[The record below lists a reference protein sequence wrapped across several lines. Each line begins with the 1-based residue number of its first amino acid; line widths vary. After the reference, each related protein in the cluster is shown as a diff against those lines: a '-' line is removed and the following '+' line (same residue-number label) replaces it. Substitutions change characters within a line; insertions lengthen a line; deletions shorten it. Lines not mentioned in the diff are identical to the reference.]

1 MSAVRITAPLAAVRT
16 GARWEQD
23 FVFLLQDLTPRQDL
37 AGKTPRLA
45 LKPVDPRRRDESFTL
60 DGAAVVLWPEEGRIG
75 IRCGTTQ
82 TAAFAVGQFGF
93 EVQLVDGAGEVDVL
107 AEGRVL
113 LKRAMSLVPD
123 VSPLVDTLGKAGTVV
138 VIAETGQFEISGVGP
153 KGDRGARILGG
164 EGAPAADFGA
174 VDDCY
179 LDRAGVV
186 LYGPKTDEG
195 WSEGLP
201 LVGPPGPDK
210 AQDISYD
217 PVASGLPATTAQEAL
232 DALKAEHDA
241 LVASL
246 PVLGAVRLTNLL
258 YVYTAAADTFIS
270 DVLDVMDGGVPRV
283 YPNDGRFKITG
294 NAIDGYRLLK
304 GPSATSVGAQSVTVR
319 VSNPAARNGPHHDTV
334 FALQAMAA
342 DRYMVGL
349 TRIRPNSGNNL
360 VAAAGTERKMSVFVY
375 GAPQFMTNRYRFHF
389 SGFAST
395 EGGNSPQETVLPGN
409 DTVIHGVWAIIGA
422 AIVNG
427 AVLGGVRYR
436 LTFGGANGV
445 TIASGANGP
454 WTDEANFLSN
464 VPKEGHVAVVT
475 EYSTAAGQNQIP
487 NARIQKHR
495 GERIWGAAAGV
506 SLEAMLDNLAAPS
519 TAALDTTYGLVTQP
533 QFYGPDNAAFKGWEG
548 KPVAL
553 VMADSIGESRQEYSG
568 SADARGNL
576 GVLRRWLDADD
587 ATHHRT
593 PHYMIGMPGA
603 GSQRELTTNALKRW
617 DNLDQL
623 TTWNGGLPPF
633 TVVLDQLAQNDL
645 NATFANMLANH
656 KGAVTRVKARYP
668 GVKVVAWGVLPR
680 STSTDYYAT
689 RANQTRASGNE
700 WATPTDTWGNGFKW
714 QLEAAREALLD
725 GELSAY
731 ISTKPAWYDASYP
744 GAWAPATVTSLAQ
757 PAGTDGVATYS
768 QVVLTQMPYVSD
780 VVRWGGAFAG
790 VGIVTDV
797 AANPGGGWL
806 ATLDRNT
813 NTVVAAAGSAVLIPP
828 TNDGVH
834 PQPTE
839 VVREVSAIP
848 QSEKAKLAA

>member
-1 MSAVRITAPLAAVRT
+1 MSAASTSVPLDTVFTDEDWIDDISFYIDDLFTPEDWAGCQADMHFVGADGVTFALSSDGGGLIMLTSGVGIRVPMAAMRDRVPGSYDFELRKHLGEAREAVLVGKAVIAQGKSTAVGTPIATAPAAGGENLGGMKVVRGVSGLRVVRNGGIRPGVIT
-16 GARWEQD
+16 NDQ
-23 FVFLLQDLTPRQDL
+23 L
-37 AGKTPRLA
+37 LA
-45 LKPVDPRRRDESFTL
+45 L
-60 DGAAVVLWPEEGRIG
+60 I
-75 IRCGTTQ
+75 
-82 TAAFAVGQFGF
+82 
-93 EVQLVDGAGEVDVL
+93 
-107 AEGRVL
+107 
-113 LKRAMSLVPD
+113 
-123 VSPLVDTLGKAGTVV
+123 SPLVQEEVA
-138 VIAETGQFEISGVGP
+138 
-153 KGDRGARILGG
+153 AR
-164 EGAPAADFGA
+164 
-174 VDDCY
+174 
-179 LDRAGVV
+179 
-186 LYGPKTDEG
+186 
-195 WSEGLP
+195 
-201 LVGPPGPDK
+201 
-210 AQDISYD
+210 
-217 PVASGLPATTAQEAL
+217 
-232 DALKAEHDA
+232 
-241 LVASL
+241 L
-246 PVLGAVRLTNLL
+246 PVIGDVQLTNLL
-258 YVYTAAADTFIS
+258 YVSTAAADTLIA

-334 FALQAMAA
+334 FSLQAMAA

-375 GAPQFMTNRYRFHF
+375 GAPQFMTNRYRFHY

-464 VPKEGHVAVVT
+464 VAKEGHVAVVT

-533 QFYGPDNAAFKGWEG
+533 QFYGPDNATFKGWEG

-553 VMADSIGESRQEYSG
+553 VLPDSIGESRQEYSG

-587 ATHHRT
+587 ATHQRT

-680 STSTDYYAT
+680 ATSTDYYAT

-725 GELSAY
+725 GELSGY

-744 GAWAPATVTSLAQ
+744 GTWAPATVTSLAQ
-757 PAGTDGVATYS
+757 SAGTDGVATYS
-768 QVVLTQMPYVSD
+768 QVVLAQMPYVSD
-780 VVRWGGAFAG
+780 VVRWGAAFAG

-834 PQPTE
+834 PQSTE
-839 VVREVSAIP
+839 IVRHVAAIP